1 MVKLSHLK
9 LLGGLEYDAAVDE
22 GAGVVDV
29 VAGAAWPDR
38 MCNMCNKDK
47 ICLAPGY
54 TTKLRKLL
62 NEIQMV
68 SQIKPV
74 FTFLQI

>member
-9 LLGGLEYDAAVDE
+9 LMGGLEEDAAVDE
-22 GAGVVDV
+22 DAGVVDV

-47 ICLAPGY
+47 NKHLYSGIQ
-54 TTKLRKLL
+54 L
-62 NEIQMV
+62 NYEN
-68 SQIKPV
+68 
-74 FTFLQI
+74 